1 MQRPRGGRRG
11 LVLLGGVLT
20 TALLAAGVLVAPVPF
35 VVMERGPTVD
45 VLGSHDGVEVIRIVG
60 TPVTASTGQLR
71 MTTVDV
77 DLDVS
82 LPKAVES
89 WFDTGRALVPQE
101 AVFPADLTRPQVEKR
116 NATQFSTSQG
126 SAETVAER
134 EIGHPVDVTIK
145 LEKIGGPSAGLMFAL
160 GIIDKV
166 RPEDLTGGRVIAGT
180 GTIDDAGTVGPIGG
194 IPQKLI
200 GAYADGATFFLVPAA
215 NCAEAVRNAVP
226 GLAMISVAT
235 LAEALTALRTLA
247 GGGVPTACP
256 VG

>member
-1 MQRPRGGRRG
+1 MQRPRPARPV
-11 LVLLGGVLT
+11 LVLIGGAVV
-20 TALLAAGVLVAPVPF
+20 TALLAVGAFVAPVPY

-45 VLGSHDGVEVIRIVG
+45 VLGSHDGTEVIRIAG
-60 TPVTASTGQLR
+60 ADVTRSTGQLR

-77 DLDVS
+77 DLDLS
-82 LPKAVES
+82 LVGAVRG
-89 WFDTGRALVPQE
+89 WFDGDRALVPRE
-101 AVFPADLTRPQVEKR
+101 AVFPPQLTRPQVEKR
-116 NATQFSTSQG
+116 NAAEFTTSQS

-134 EIGHPVDVTIK
+134 ELGHPVEVAIK

-166 RPEDLTGGRVIAGT
+166 RTEDLTGGRVIAGT

-200 GAYADGATFFLVPAA
+200 GASADGATFFLVPSA

-226 GLAMISVAT
+226 GLAMISVGT
-235 LAEALTALRTLA
+235 LTEALTALRTLA
-247 GGGVPTACP
+247 AGGVPKACP